1 MRNRYQAGVARTSRP
16 KGVGAFAGIC
26 ENIRGCNST
35 LHDNWLPATVLES
48 SKACFDRKMGT
59 STRGK
64 TGGLHYSL
72 PLAKMRKREEIVA
85 FVLVAGLALVI
96 AAIHVEMWLASSTA
110 SYIDRIS
117 ATGEWLRTQLVRWGF
132 AVTLIGIFLLLI
144 VYLTRRWGRER
155 SYSYA
160 KIVALF
166 CTDQQGEI
174 IVYPQEY
181 APNELHYYVHLALP
195 NGESDE
201 FECSYALFQRL
212 KEGMTGRA
220 VCKGNQLLAFHACSE
235 GSNPSASNA

>member
-1 MRNRYQAGVARTSRP
+1 MQR
-16 KGVGAFAGIC
+16 
-26 ENIRGCNST
+26 
-35 LHDNWLPATVLES
+35 
-48 SKACFDRKMGT
+48 
-59 STRGK
+59 
-64 TGGLHYSL
+64 
-72 PLAKMRKREEIVA
+72 REKFVA
-85 FVLVAGLALVI
+85 FVLVMGLSMII
-96 AAIHVEMWLASSTA
+96 AAIGIELAMMAPAA
-110 SYIDRIS
+110 SYTYADYPL
-117 ATGEWLRTQLVRWGF
+117 GEWLRNQLIKGGSIT
-132 AVTLIGIFLLLI
+132 TLVGVFLLLI
-144 VYLTRRWGRER
+144 IYLTRRWGRER

-195 NGESDE
+195 NSESDE